1 MKSKHLLIAIVF
13 LLCAC
18 DGQIGTNF
26 TATPDQNFT
35 QTKASIEANPKPIA
49 IVYLERTKVEAKIVP
64 YALNAEITYPE
75 LTVNARTELRSQA
88 AIDSEQNIYIV
99 HGTKNNFFSKF
110 EPNGEVRTVELSNEW
125 TFSSVWLRDK
135 LLILPSSVGNY
146 MLLVGTDLD
155 IDILPYSINTLPD
168 GSGESGTFGIAN
180 SPNPTAIWV
189 SDYPIQTKEGTYAYY
204 RTFNLDT
211 FEMNSEMLK
220 ISETKL
226 EEDSSVNDDH
236 SPGPQIEAVDMET
249 KNVLLCKS
257 VSAEK
262 TENKYGSVQEL
273 YSTSEGLTLSWEEK
287 CCFYNDLD
295 IRGGTYIEN
304 YLPKSCVS
312 RVVRNLSDNQPTFD
326 IEQLTIGDD
335 PNSVWLRSNGKYWI
349 IMTDKHATVI
359 NEAKQFE
366 AVYALPPMLPEGLMP
381 ASEIEVAF
389 LIGN

>member
-1 MKSKHLLIAIVF
+1 MKLKHLLIAIVF

-18 DGQIGTNF
+18 DSQFRTNF
-26 TATPDQNFT
+26 TATPDQNFAQPT
-35 QTKASIEANPKPIA
+35 AFIEANPKPVA
-49 IVYLERTKVEAKIVP
+49 IVYLERTKVDAKIVP
-64 YALNAEITYPE
+64 YSLNAEIIYPE
-75 LTVNARTELRSQA
+75 LSVNARTQLRSQA
-88 AIDSEQNIYIV
+88 VIDSEQNIYIV
-99 HGTKNNFFSKF
+99 HGTKYNFFSKF
-110 EPNGEVRTVELSNEW
+110 EPNGEVRTVELPNEW

-146 MLLVGTDLD
+146 MLLVDTELD
-155 IDILPYSINTLPD
+155 IDILPYTINTLPD
-168 GSGESGTFGIAN
+168 GSREGGTLGIAN

-189 SDYPIQTKEGTYAYY
+189 SDYPIQTEHGTYAYY
-204 RTFNLDT
+204 RTFNIDT
-211 FEMNSEMLK
+211 FEMNSELLK

-226 EEDSSVNDDH
+226 EEDSSVNDDN
-236 SPGPQIEAVDMET
+236 SLSLYIEAIDTET

-273 YSTSEGLTLSWEEK
+273 YSTSEGLTLSREDK
-287 CCFYNDLD
+287 CCFYNYLD

-304 YLPKSCVS
+304 YLPKCCPS

-326 IEQLTIGDD
+326 IEQYTIGDD

-366 AVYALPPMLPEGLMP
+366 AVYSLPSMLPKGILP
-381 ASEIEVAF
+381 GSEIEVAF
-389 LIGN
+389 LIEN